1 MKFNISAWVLWSTLV
16 AGGLSLSGCAIKPGA
31 TMQEAMA
38 ANKGVIISP
47 LLGDSGTVWAR
58 QDDPSKRFPLL
69 PEPDDS
75 ILIGQSYQMQVV
87 EPGRYV
93 LLAAIMTA
101 GPGRFQPRGVV
112 LQRSNGAI
120 GQVVMG
126 TTSFRESYTVEVW
139 KDAIVQ
145 QVNAPGNSFCA
156 SMGPYGDC
164 SRWVN
169 NPGYSYSQ
177 VVQEAGYYTERRYK
191 PPVDHVLLQMEFPVR
206 EPLAYVDV
214 RAGEALL
221 INQLRMVAKGMER
234 DDAHCA
240 AAQERGEYACPLHGA
255 RAEIAKIDLADFQRQ
270 ARAPGS
276 GQMDAALVDRVRAAP
291 LVVSGKSLGQ
301 TGSLAIYGFGRR

>member
-1 MKFNISAWVLWSTLV
+1 MKFNISAWALWSTLV
-16 AGGLSLSGCAIKPGA
+16 VVGLSLPGCATSPGA
-31 TMQEAMA
+31 TMQEAIS

-58 QDDPSKRFPLL
+58 QDDPSRRFVLL
-69 PEPDDS
+69 PQQEVS
-75 ILIGQSYQMQVV
+75 HLIGQNYQMQVV

-93 LLAAIMTA
+93 LLMAILSA

-112 LQRSNGAI
+112 SSRTNGAI

-145 QVNAPGNSFCA
+145 QVNVSGSSFCA

-164 SRWVN
+164 YRWVN
-169 NPGYSYSQ
+169 NPGYSYPQ

-221 INQLRMVAKGMER
+221 INQLRMVDKGMER

-240 AAQERGEYACPLHGA
+240 AAQERGEHACPLHRA
-255 RAEIAKIDLADFQRQ
+255 RAEIAQIDLADFQRQ

-276 GQMDAALVDRVRAAP
+276 GQMDAALVGRVRAAP
-291 LVVSGKSLGQ
+291 LVVSGNHLGQ
-301 TGSLAIYGFGRR
+301 NGRLAIYGFGRR